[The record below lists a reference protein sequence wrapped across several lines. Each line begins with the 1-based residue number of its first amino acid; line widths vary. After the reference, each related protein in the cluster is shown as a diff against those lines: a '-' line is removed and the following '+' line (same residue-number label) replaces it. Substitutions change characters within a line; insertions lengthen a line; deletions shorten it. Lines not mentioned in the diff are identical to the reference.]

1 MISASKF
8 YSILNALKRKGFIN
22 DYTINLGGRGGM
34 TTFLE
39 ITQSG
44 CEDLG
49 MPIKPHLTRGGN
61 VITDIWIN
69 KIHEHLREIM
79 PGWKINIEKE
89 IQNKF
94 IDIIAEGIYQPFVLA
109 IELELSEANLKNNV
123 EKDVDKVDFL
133 IETCADENILNK
145 ADEITKT
152 LPEEKQ
158 KKIGLC
164 LLTQLYRCLKLSKI
178 IDSQILKDRGL

>member
-1 MISASKF
+1 MISASRF
-8 YSILNALKRKGFIN
+8 YLVLNALKRKGFIN
-22 DYTINLGGRGGM
+22 VHTIHLGGRGGM

-44 CEDLG
+44 CEYLG
-49 MPIKPHLTRGGN
+49 MPVKPHLTRGGN
-61 VITDIWIN
+61 FITDIWIN

-89 IQNKF
+89 VQNKF
-94 IDIIAEGIYQPFVLA
+94 IDIVAEGIYQPFVLA
-109 IELELSEANLKNNV
+109 IEIELSEATIKNNIQS
-123 EKDVDKVDFL
+123 DVDKVDFL
-133 IETCADENILNK
+133 IETCADENILDK
-145 ADEITKT
+145 ADGIIKT

-164 LLTQLYRCLKLSKI
+164 LSTQLYRCAKLSKI
-178 IDSQILKDRGL
+178 IDSQILKERGL